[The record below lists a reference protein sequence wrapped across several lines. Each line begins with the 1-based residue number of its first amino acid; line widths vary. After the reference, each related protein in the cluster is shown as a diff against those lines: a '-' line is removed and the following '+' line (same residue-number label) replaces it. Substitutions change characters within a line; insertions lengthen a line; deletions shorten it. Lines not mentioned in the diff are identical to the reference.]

1 MAKVFFSNQDIILLT
16 VAVYLGA
23 VATDLFKAFTKD
35 ILAPLASVFVKRHEV
50 DGFEIELFGVKLE
63 VGDFLFQLGN
73 ALVAIVIVL
82 FASKLLRKYGGAWLK
97 HFYM

>member
-35 ILAPLASVFVKRHEV
+35 ILIPLISPIITRDKV
-50 DGFEIELFGVKLE
+50 DGFEIKFFGYTLE
-63 VGDFLFQLGN
+63 IGDFLLQVAN
-73 ALVAIVIVL
+73 AIVAIVIVL
-82 FASKLLRKYGGAWLK
+82 IASKLLRRYGHGWLK